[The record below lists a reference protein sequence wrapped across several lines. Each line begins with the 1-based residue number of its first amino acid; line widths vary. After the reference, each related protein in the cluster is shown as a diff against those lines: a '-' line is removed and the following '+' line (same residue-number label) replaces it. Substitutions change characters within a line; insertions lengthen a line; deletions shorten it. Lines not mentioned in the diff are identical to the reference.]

1 MVKVVRNSV
10 SIISHITFRD
20 CRVHNFPTTFLEIAV
35 HVHGVFELIRMVMR
49 KNANNDVSKDSHIG
63 FWIPGCGLRIPCKY
77 WGTYH
82 LHGKTG
88 SSGWKVKWLAPFSLG
103 SFIKDGL

>member
-1 MVKVVRNSV
+1 MFLSVKGKQKVGSMVKVVRNSV

-20 CRVHNFPTTFLEIAV
+20 CPEHNFPTTFLEIAV

-63 FWIPGCGLRIPCKY
+63 F
-77 WGTYH
+77 
-82 LHGKTG
+82 
-88 SSGWKVKWLAPFSLG
+88 
-103 SFIKDGL
+103 